1 MSRRWNA
8 SAAKSGSTGDAG
20 CPRHG
25 GLIGLR
31 WACDHPQAVGGLVIT
46 NTGFFPDHEWI
57 EIAVTMRTPIQG
69 EALLDSLS
77 RKGFDTLLEA
87 ASSEFDEP
95 RLTSTGRRSPPLNG
109 GA

>member
-1 MSRRWNA
+1 MSRPLERFRRQI
-8 SAAKSGSTGDAG
+8 GLD
-20 CPRHG
+20 RVMLVVHEHR

-57 EIAVTMRTPIQG
+57 EIAVTMRTRSRARP
-69 EALLDSLS
+69 LLDSLS

-87 ASSEFDEP
+87 ASSEFDEAALE
-95 RLTSTGRRSPPLNG
+95 RVLEGVHHR
-109 GA
+109 